1 MNQFYPHTATDLPDL
16 AGFEALAEQLHQ
28 QELAKQMSRL
38 PCKEIAEAYVGEL
51 LAEKILKVTKDHIQI
66 MDLVIPRERVVYFQV
81 ALSTVRME
89 TKVAQ
94 SANGYTVEP
103 VTIVNGNNT
112 MAGYS
117 INSNVEGEG
126 KILLTR
132 KLATEL
138 YEVVAFFIPK
148 TLDKQPTDQED

>member
-1 MNQFYPHTATDLPDL
+1 MNQFYPHAATDLPDL
-16 AGFEALAEQLHQ
+16 AGFEALAEELHQ
-28 QELAKQMSRL
+28 QEVAKQMSKV

-81 ALSTVRME
+81 ALSTIRME

-94 SANGYTVEP
+94 SANGYTVQP
-103 VTIVNGNNT
+103 TTVVHGNDSF
-112 MAGYS
+112 AGYS
-117 INSNVEGEG
+117 VTSNIEGEG
-126 KILLTR
+126 KIVLTR
-132 KLATEL
+132 KLAAEL

-148 TLDKQPTDQED
+148 TLDKTTTNQGD